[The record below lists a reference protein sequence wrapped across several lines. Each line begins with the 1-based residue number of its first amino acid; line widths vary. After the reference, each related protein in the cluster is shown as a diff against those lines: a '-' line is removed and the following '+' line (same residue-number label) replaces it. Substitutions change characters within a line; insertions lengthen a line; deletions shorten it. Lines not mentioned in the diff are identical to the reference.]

1 MSLTYCNTLIKTCR
15 VDWVRKF
22 VSNACVACKCGGSLQ
37 KSARRVAS
45 IYSHTPVRSVEI
57 WILFSP
63 ENIFI
68 IKLGWLINFSHYIS
82 VFVLVFPLSFYYSIT
97 LEMGKI
103 NNWRTYWK
111 ISRGKRGKW
120 HFRDPKLKHFLGEAC
135 LPKTCDRR
143 RISGRR
149 REATTWNTSAVRRL
163 ASQPH

>member
-1 MSLTYCNTLIKTCR
+1 MSLTYCNTLIKTRR

-22 VSNACVACKCGGSLQ
+22 VSNARVACKCGGSLQ
-37 KSARRVAS
+37 KSARSEAS
-45 IYSHTPVRSVEI
+45 IYSRTPVRSAEI

-103 NNWRTYWK
+103 HNWRTYWK
-111 ISRGKRGKW
+111 ISRGKRRKW
-120 HFRDPKLKHFLGEAC
+120 HFRDPIA
-135 LPKTCDRR
+135 CDRR

-149 REATTWNTSAVRRL
+149 REATTGNTSAVRRL

>member
-22 VSNACVACKCGGSLQ
+22 VSNACVACKCAGSLQ

-45 IYSHTPVRSVEI
+45 IYSHTPVRSAEI

-120 HFRDPKLKHFLGEAC
+120 HFRDPKLNISWEKH
-135 LPKTCDRR
+135 
-143 RISGRR
+143 
-149 REATTWNTSAVRRL
+149 
-163 ASQPH
+163 ASQKPATVDVFPVVEEKRPPEIRLRFAG

>member
-1 MSLTYCNTLIKTCR
+1 MSLPYCNTLIKTCR

-45 IYSHTPVRSVEI
+45 IYSHTLVRSTEI

-97 LEMGKI
+97 LEVGKI
-103 NNWRTYWK
+103 HNWRTYWK
-111 ISRGKRGKW
+111 ISRGKRRKW
-120 HFRDPKLKHFLGEAC
+120 HFRDPIA
-135 LPKTCDRR
+135 CDRR

-149 REATTWNTSAVRRL
+149 REATTGNTSAVRRL
-163 ASQPH
+163 FAG

>member
-45 IYSHTPVRSVEI
+45 IYSHTPVRSAEI

-63 ENIFI
+63 VNIFI

-82 VFVLVFPLSFYYSIT
+82 VFVLVLPLSFYYSIT
-97 LEMGKI
+97 LEMGTI

>member
-1 MSLTYCNTLIKTCR
+1 MSLTYCNTLIKTR
-15 VDWVRKF
+15 RIDWVRKF
-22 VSNACVACKCGGSLQ
+22 VRNAHVAFKCGGSL
-37 KSARRVAS
+37 KKRTRSVAS
-45 IYSHTPVRSVEI
+45 IYSDTPVRSVEI

-63 ENIFI
+63 ENIII

-103 NNWRTYWK
+103 HNWRTYWK
-111 ISRGKRGKW
+111 ISRGKRRKW
-120 HFRDPKLKHFLGEAC
+120 HFRDPIA
-135 LPKTCDRR
+135 CDRR

-149 REATTWNTSAVRRL
+149 REATTGNTSAVRRL

>member
-1 MSLTYCNTLIKTCR
+1 MSLTYCNTLIKTRR

-22 VSNACVACKCGGSLQ
+22 VSNARVACKCSGSLR
-37 KSARRVAS
+37 KSARSVAS
-45 IYSHTPVRSVEI
+45 IYLHTPVRSAEI

-68 IKLGWLINFSHYIS
+68 IKLGWLINFSHYIC

-103 NNWRTYWK
+103 NNWRTHWK
-111 ISRGKRGKW
+111 KPAENAGNGIFETLNLNISREE
-120 HFRDPKLKHFLGEAC
+120 HA
-135 LPKTCDRR
+135 CDRR

-149 REATTWNTSAVRRL
+149 REATTENTSAVRRL

>member
-1 MSLTYCNTLIKTCR
+1 MSLTYCNTLVKTRR

-22 VSNACVACKCGGSLQ
+22 VSNACVACKCSGSLR
-37 KSARRVAS
+37 KSARSVAS
-45 IYSHTPVRSVEI
+45 IYLHTPVRSAEI

-82 VFVLVFPLSFYYSIT
+82 VFVLVFPLSFYYSVT

>member
-1 MSLTYCNTLIKTCR
+1 MSLTFCNTLIKTRR

-22 VSNACVACKCGGSLQ
+22 VSNARDAFKCGGSLK
-37 KSARRVAS
+37 KSARNVAS
-45 IYSHTPVRSVEI
+45 IYSHTPVRSAEI

-68 IKLGWLINFSHYIS
+68 IKLGWLINFSHFIS

-111 ISRGKRGKW
+111 ISRGKRRKW
-120 HFRDPKLKHFLGEAC
+120 HFRDPKLKHFPGGAC
-135 LPKTCDRR
+135 LPIACDRG

-149 REATTWNTSAVRRL
+149 REATTVNTSAVRGL
-163 ASQPH
+163 ASQAH